1 MKWSIAC
8 IFVML
13 PIIILIKII
22 TKKQVAVFVVIFLF
36 AMIGYFIT
44 ICAIEE
50 KNIMYGMEEKDTVVI
65 GRVSKISETAYGWNI
80 FLEQVEIEHH
90 MCRKILIS
98 VDEMSDS
105 RKISDVNIGNVV
117 EVYGRVGKFEGARN
131 KGNFDSQK
139 YYMSLGIYLK
149 IHAGNFQV
157 VDKKYDFI
165 RQNIFHLKGVIGR
178 TLSDICG
185 DTYKGVWKVC
195 NEKAS
200 IFSAVLL
207 GDKSELNQE
216 VKALYSSSGI
226 AHILAISGL
235 HVSFIGMSVYSLFR
249 KRFKFTL
256 SASFSMGIVVGFGL
270 MSGMGIA
277 TIRAIVMFGLRLLG
291 EVLGRTYDNL
301 TAISTAGILLMIGN
315 PFIVLNSGFQ
325 MSFAAIVAIVII
337 FPVVQNILR
346 LGQGHRSKFMG
357 NEKNMSWK
365 QRQMQVLEMVKNKL
379 VKAIVFSFTIS
390 IVMNPVIA
398 YNYYQIPTY
407 SFLLNIIVVPFMS
420 VVIISGL
427 VGIGGAFVNV
437 FLGRGLILPG
447 CVVLELYEVICRLV
461 SRIPFSNV
469 IVGKPKLWTIV
480 SYYVLLAAFLV
491 AANLIRERIDK
502 KHAVTENQMTE
513 KGKVI
518 DPKNIRIRNEQKIN
532 FRFRAV
538 TILMAAVV
546 SGFIY
551 FHFPKGFQV
560 TFMDVGQG
568 DGIFI
573 RAENGVTI
581 TIDGGSSSVDKVG
594 KYRIIPYLKAEC
606 EKKIDYAIVTHADY
620 DHISGLLELLEQS
633 DKNGIQVKNLVL
645 PDIQLKDASYHQ
657 MIRTAIAHKVSV
669 LYITKGNEIKA
680 GNVKIKC
687 IYPSGSNV
695 AEDRNDYSTVLYLS
709 YGRFSMLLT
718 GDISTKPEKEIKAL
732 VKNHYTVLKVAH
744 HGSKYST
751 SNEFLQW
758 VNPDYSVISV
768 GEHNMYGH
776 PSDETLER
784 LKQSGSKVLRT
795 DESGA
800 IVIKMNRNKMQIE
813 KNIK

>member
-1 MKWSIAC
+1 MKWSIVC

-44 ICAIEE
+44 ICVIDE

-90 MCRKILIS
+90 LCRKILIS

-117 EVYGRVGKFEGARN
+117 EVHGRVRKFEGARN

-139 YYMSLGIYLK
+139 YYMSLGIFLK
-149 IHAGNFQV
+149 VQAENICIA
-157 VDKKYDFI
+157 DRKYDFI
-165 RQNIFHLKGVIGR
+165 RQRMLEVRDTICRI
-178 TLSDICG
+178 LSDTCG
-185 DTYKGVWKVC
+185 GTYRGVWKIC

-207 GDKSELNQE
+207 GEKSELNQE
-216 VKALYSSSGI
+216 VRALYSSSGI

-235 HVSFIGMSVYSLFR
+235 HVSFIGISIYSLFR
-249 KRFKFTL
+249 KRFKFAL

-277 TIRAIVMFGLRLLG
+277 TVRAMVMFGMRLLG
-291 EVLGRTYDNL
+291 EVLGRTYDKL
-301 TAISTAGILLMIGN
+301 TAISAAGILLMMGN

-325 MSFAAIVAIVII
+325 MSFAAIIAIVII

-346 LGQGHRSKFMG
+346 LGQTHRSESMYH
-357 NEKNMSWK
+357 EKNVSWK
-365 QRQMQVLEMVKNKL
+365 QRQMQGLEMVKNKL

-398 YNYYQIPTY
+398 YNYYQLPTY

-518 DPKNIRIRNEQKIN
+518 EPKNIRIRNEQKIN

-538 TILMAAVV
+538 TIFMAAVV

-687 IYPSGSNV
+687 IYPSGFNV
-695 AEDRNDYSTVLYLS
+695 AEDRNDYSTVLHLS

-758 VNPDYSVISV
+758 INPDYSVISV

-784 LKQSGSKVLRT
+784 LKQSGSKALRT